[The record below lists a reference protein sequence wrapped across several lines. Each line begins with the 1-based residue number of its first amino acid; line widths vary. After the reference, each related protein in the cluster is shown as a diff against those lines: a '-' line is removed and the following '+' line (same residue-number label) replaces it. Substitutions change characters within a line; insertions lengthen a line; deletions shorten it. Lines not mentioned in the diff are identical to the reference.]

1 MGDGTGCDNMTAVI
15 AKLKPNAFRE
25 GKDKVICDQSM
36 KKEEEKEEIKRKE
49 LQQND
54 ENVSTEKRPLA
65 ADDVKEEQP
74 EAKRAKTEAT
84 ESPAVEEAATDGVEA
99 ADESTSKDEEDE
111 RKEKA

>member
-36 KKEEEKEEIKRKE
+36 KKEEEKEEEIKRKE

-65 ADDVKEEQP
+65 ADDVKEELEP

-84 ESPAVEEAATDGVEA
+84 TEEESPAVKAEAAA
-99 ADESTSKDEEDE
+99 ESTNNKVENDE
-111 RKEKA
+111 RK

>member
-1 MGDGTGCDNMTAVI
+1 MNDGTGMDNMTAVI

-84 ESPAVEEAATDGVEA
+84 ESPAVEEAATDVEA
-99 ADESTSKDEEDE
+99 ADESTSKDEDE